1 MLLAVA
7 AALIGF
13 GIPLALT
20 VAARDRDQALL
31 ELSAE
36 AASAAVAVPGSFAQD
51 NDLPE
56 LPDPADDIDLALY
69 NVDGRRILGEGPS
82 DADALV
88 ARVLDTGAARQ
99 DRGRLL
105 VAIPVTN
112 EERVVG
118 AIRARYPEATIT
130 ARTRRTW
137 LAMAGLATGVFAFT
151 ALLAL
156 HRSRALAA
164 PLARL
169 QADAERIGD
178 GASPIDRPQTGVD
191 EIDTVDRAL
200 RDAATRVN
208 DALARE
214 RAFSSDIAHQLRTPV
229 ASLRLRL
236 ENEQLEPDHDTE
248 LVTDV
253 LRDLDRLETTIH
265 DLIQLARD
273 ATPTGEP
280 HPLAT
285 LVHDAVE
292 RWRPQLAELSRQLD
306 VNLEPELPWVTAR
319 TEAVRQ
325 ILDVL
330 IDNARVHGSGTIT
343 ISASR
348 VGTGAI
354 VAVSDQGRSAI
365 DPETAFAR
373 RRGSGPGAG
382 IGLAFAR
389 RLAETEGLRL
399 VIADPGPGA
408 RLHLVFA
415 QRADRT
421 VR

>member
-1 MLLAVA
+1 MLLGVGVA
-7 AALIGF
+7 LVGF
-13 GIPLALT
+13 GIPLAIT

-36 AASAAVAVPGSFAQD
+36 AASAAVAVPGSFAQA

-56 LPDPADDIDLALY
+56 LPDPAEEIDLALY
-69 NVDGRRILGEGPS
+69 SADGRRILGEGPPN
-82 DADALV
+82 ADPLV
-88 ARVLDTGAARQ
+88 AEVLDTGTARR
-99 DRGRLL
+99 DRSQLV

-118 AIRARYPEATIT
+118 AIRARFPEATIT

-137 LAMAGLATGVFAFT
+137 LTMGGLAAGVFTFT
-151 ALLAL
+151 SLLAL

-169 QADAERIGD
+169 QTDAQRIGD
-178 GASPIDRPQTGVD
+178 GASPTERPHTGID

-200 RDAATRVN
+200 RDAAARVN
-208 DALARE
+208 DALSRE
-214 RAFSSDIAHQLRTPV
+214 RAFSADIAHQLRTPV

-236 ENEQLEPDHDTE
+236 ENEQLEADHDTG
-248 LVTDV
+248 LVADA
-253 LRDLDRLETTIH
+253 LRDLDRLETTMD

-273 ATPTGEP
+273 TTPTGEP

-292 RWRPQLAELSRQLD
+292 RWRPRLTQLSRQLD
-306 VNLEPELPWVTAR
+306 GRLEPELPWVTAR
-319 TEAVRQ
+319 PEAVRQ

-330 IDNARVHGSGTIT
+330 IDNARVHGAGTIT
-343 ISASR
+343 IRATR
-348 VGTGAI
+348 VGNGAI
-354 VAVSDQGRSAI
+354 IAVSDQGTTAL

-373 RRGSGPGAG
+373 RSGEGTG
-382 IGLAFAR
+382 IGLALAR

-399 VIADPGPGA
+399 VIAEPGPGA
-408 RLHLVFA
+408 RFHLAFA
-415 QRADRT
+415 
-421 VR
+421 